1 MLGRG
6 WRALLHWTVGLVLL
20 FEEWGWEPLARW
32 AARLARLPLLG
43 RLETRIARLSPHA
56 ALAVFVLP
64 GLLLLPVKLAA
75 VALVARGEVVTGIAL
90 IVAAKLVGTALV
102 ARLYQLVQPALL
114 QLVWFARL
122 HARWIAWKAVVLA
135 RLRASVPWRVARA
148 MRRQIRRRL
157 QRWVG
162 G

>member
-1 MLGRG
+1 MLARG
-6 WRALLHWTVGLVLL
+6 LRALLHWTVGLVLL

-43 RLETRIARLSPHA
+43 RLEARIATLSPHA

-64 GLLLLPVKLAA
+64 GLLLPVKLAA
-75 VALVARGEVVTGIAL
+75 VALVAQGHVAAGIAL

-114 QLVWFARL
+114 QLAWFARL
-122 HARWIAWKAVVLA
+122 HARWIAWKAGVLA

-148 MRRQIRRRL
+148 MRRQIRRRTR
-157 QRWVG
+157 RWLRD
-162 G
+162 